1 VCAPCFVPECT
12 VDYFLLS
19 RISIHRSLITFAF
32 FIELIL
38 TRGKNELFCGFFRF
52 RFSMQKVVLFRGMPG
67 VSLRLS
73 FYRTRDLSH
82 PKRELYHYCVSLDE
96 INHIPEI
103 ALIDC
108 FTEKNCQY
116 ICKTGEIEN
125 KNA

>member
-1 VCAPCFVPECT
+1 MSH
-12 VDYFLLS
+12 L
-19 RISIHRSLITFAF
+19 
-32 FIELIL
+32 L
-38 TRGKNELFCGFFRF
+38 TRRAKVFKNWKRFSMIYFQLKFFGK
-52 RFSMQKVVLFRGMPG
+52 RFSMQKVVELFRGMPG

-108 FTEKNCQY
+108 LTEKNCQY
-116 ICKTGEIEN
+116 ICKTGEI
-125 KNA
+125 